1 MDEQKQQ
8 PADDETN
15 EPQLRGRT
23 ITREAIERL
32 RQIREEIMKDRNGEF
47 FEDSAEILRR
57 EREKRTEYLM
67 QVFTGQYD
75 KDPYDESTPEE
86 QP

>member
-1 MDEQKQQ
+1 MDEQKQHSV
-8 PADDETN
+8 DDEENTT
-15 EPQLRGRT
+15 QRRGHP

-32 RQIREEIMKDRNGEF
+32 RQIREEIMKDRNGEL
-47 FEDSAEILRR
+47 FEDSAELIRR

-67 QVFTGQYD
+67 QVISGEYG
-75 KDPYDESTPEE
+75 KDPYEEDTPEE

>member
-8 PADDETN
+8 PTDDETN
-15 EPQLRGRT
+15 EPQLRGRLVNC
-23 ITREAIERL
+23 EAFEQLL
-32 RQIREEIMKDRNGEF
+32 RFREELIKETNGHI
-47 FEDSAEILRR
+47 FEDSAEILRQ
-57 EREKRTEYLM
+57 EREKRTRHLM